1 MHLIFIEASQQDCLG
16 HSPNHGLDKTNFATL
31 DNERYKSKF
40 VSRNVTNLSSL
51 NLISNSLLFK
61 GLKFV
66 PTPMSVN
73 KAIIKEEL
81 EACRRKR
88 RLLWYFGNDE
98 RKFSYDLFKK
108 KSKFDSKRRDAAIEL
123 YLSRLEEEISSLDY
137 KVGILI

>member
-1 MHLIFIEASQQDCLG
+1 
-16 HSPNHGLDKTNFATL
+16 
-31 DNERYKSKF
+31 
-40 VSRNVTNLSSL
+40 
-51 NLISNSLLFK
+51 
-61 GLKFV
+61 
-66 PTPMSVN
+66 MSVN

-137 KVGILI
+137 KVGILIWKRVKEDYLKEQKNNSW